1 MKRLKFRPDTR
12 LKAVTLSEVLI
23 VMIIAGILTFLALPY
38 LLPVVTRA
46 KAQEAKQQLEHLQTL
61 EKSYYYEFSRYSNN
75 FDDLGYVQEKLVT
88 DDKNAHAN
96 YRIEITSATNTGF
109 IARATSVVDFNGNGT
124 FNTWEIDENNT
135 VREITKD

>member
-1 MKRLKFRPDTR
+1 MKRLKFRPDAR

-46 KAQEAKQQLEHLQTL
+46 KAQEAKQQLDYLSKL
-61 EKSYYYEFSRYSNN
+61 EKTYYYEFSRYSSN

-109 IARATSVVDFNGNGT
+109 TARATSVVDFNGNGT
-124 FNTWEIDENNT
+124 FNMWEIDENN
-135 VREITKD
+135 VIKEITKD